1 MSFPSS
7 GMEGRVIASAYSPQ
21 PSTFTLL
28 KAKMARASETPF
40 STIVEN
46 CSSWP
51 GRASCAVRVQEAAS

>member
-1 MSFPSS
+1 M
-7 GMEGRVIASAYSPQ
+7 ASEYSPQ

-28 KAKMARASETPF
+28 NAKIARATETPF

-51 GRASCAVRVQEAAS
+51 GRASWAVSVHDAAS